1 MIKINVTIAEAA
13 NTDKS
18 FFIDAHHM
26 AYRGV
31 IEEMF
36 GWNAALQRD
45 YATAAFDS
53 GNIHLIWLATLK
65 IGVIGLDVKHD
76 HVWLKQLFIL
86 PDYQRKGVGSF
97 AVNWAIEI
105 ANRVGKD
112 LRLQTLKANTGAKI
126 FYQERGFKL
135 EEETELHWVLSRP
148 SDTHRSH
155 REHSGSSP
163 IL

>member
-1 MIKINVTIAEAA
+1 MNKINVTLTEAVD
-13 NTDKS
+13 TDKC
-18 FFIDAHHM
+18 FFIDVHHA
-26 AYRGV
+26 AYRCV

-53 GNIHLIWLATLK
+53 GNIHLIWLHTEK

-86 PDYQRKGVGSF
+86 PEYQRKGVGSF

-105 ANRVGKD
+105 ANTVGKD
-112 LRLQTLKANTGAKI
+112 LRLQTLKANTGAKQ
-126 FYQERGFKL
+126 FYQQLGFSL
-135 EEETELHWVLSRP
+135 EEETELHWVLSLS
-148 SDTHRSH
+148 SDAHR
-155 REHSGSSP
+155 
-163 IL
+163 LA

>member
-1 MIKINVTIAEAA
+1 
-13 NTDKS
+13 
-18 FFIDAHHM
+18 M

-53 GNIHLIWLATLK
+53 GNIHLIWFNTEK

-105 ANRVGKD
+105 ANSVGKD
-112 LRLQTLKANTGAKI
+112 LRLQTLKANTGAKQ
-126 FYQERGFKL
+126 FYQGLGFSL
-135 EEETELHWVLSRP
+135 EEETELHWVLSLP
-148 SDTHRSH
+148 SDANRSA
-155 REHSGSSP
+155 
-163 IL
+163 